1 MGHDTATFSGGG
13 GIRLKTRPMTFHID
27 YAFVDFGI
35 LKLSHQIGLG
45 LEF

>member
-1 MGHDTATFSGGG
+1 LA
-13 GIRLKTRPMTFHID
+13 IVID

-35 LKLSHQIGLG
+35 LKLSHQVGLG